1 VNRAKLKFT
10 NINTTTSRVSVS
22 NKETSPRERA
32 QNKSQANEQVR
43 HGDLFYRGSV
53 LANLLPVEEA
63 TKAGSLST
71 LPSLKRSTDRVSFL
85 FSNHLEHKV
94 PTRTTTGLVSLASI
108 TSEFDCK
115 EWIKKEESNP
125 SARARKNTSK
135 SLSLV
140 TMALCGDWRGFDL
153 FGVSRI
159 EC

>member
-10 NINTTTSRVSVS
+10 NINTTTSRVSVR
-22 NKETSPRERA
+22 NKTSPRERVK
-32 QNKSQANEQVR
+32 NKSQANKQVR

-53 LANLLPVEEA
+53 LSNLLPVEEA

-71 LPSLKRSTDRVSFL
+71 LPSVKRSLGPSELL
-85 FSNHLEHKV
+85 FSNQSREQNFPARATTQLV
-94 PTRTTTGLVSLASI
+94 PLALI
-108 TSEFDCK
+108 TMELWSQEQVR
-115 EWIKKEESNP
+115 KKRSNP

-140 TMALCGDWRGFDL
+140 TMALYVVWRGFDL

>member
-10 NINTTTSRVSVS
+10 NINTTPSRVSVS

-32 QNKSQANEQVR
+32 QNKSQANKQMR

-85 FSNHLEHKV
+85 FSITWNTKFPQGPPQVWCLL
-94 PTRTTTGLVSLASI
+94 PQI

-115 EWIKKEESNP
+115 EGIKKEERNP

-135 SLSLV
+135 SLSLI
-140 TMALCGDWRGFDL
+140 TMTLCGIWRGFDL